1 MYVVMRAGEGGL
13 EQRVASVVARRHR
26 EGRRLPSY
34 ILAPE
39 LADGAPIHVDGFLVL
54 GTRLVK
60 ADELCVVM
68 EPERGRPCVRFE
80 HAATEVRRGS

>member
-1 MYVVMRAGEGGL
+1 MYVVMHAGNGNL

-39 LADGAPIHVDGFLVL
+39 LADAAPEHVDGFLVL
-54 GTRLVK
+54 GTRLVRP
-60 ADELCVVM
+60 DELCVVV
-68 EPERGRPCVRFE
+68 EERGRPRVRFE
-80 HAATEVRRGS
+80 VGARGGQRGS

>member
-1 MYVVMRAGEGGL
+1 MYAIMCAGGNGL
-13 EQRVASVVARRHR
+13 EERVRQVVAQRHR

-39 LADGAPIHVDGFLVL
+39 LADGAPVRVDGFLVL

-60 ADELCVVM
+60 ADELCVVV
-68 EPERGRPCVRFE
+68 EERGRPRVRFE
-80 HAATEVRRGS
+80 GRAQWISHT